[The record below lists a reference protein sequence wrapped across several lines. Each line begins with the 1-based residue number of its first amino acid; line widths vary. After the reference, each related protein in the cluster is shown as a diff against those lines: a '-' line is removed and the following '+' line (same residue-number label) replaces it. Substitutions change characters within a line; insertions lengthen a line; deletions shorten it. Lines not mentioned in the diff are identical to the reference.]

1 MATYHLSLKNGAK
14 GKGGPH
20 ALYIMRLGK
29 FSKGEKGQQVIA
41 SGEINLPYW
50 AKNSYEFF
58 RAADIYERA
67 NGRSYSEF
75 EIALPN
81 ELSLDENIRLVKDF
95 IDKAI
100 GSGFVISY
108 AIHETNAALHE
119 GTIQPHAHIM
129 FSVRQMTDTPA
140 NAKKVSLF
148 FKRYN
153 KKCPERGGYAKDR
166 RYTAKAASVKNLK
179 EARLLWENLVNSAY
193 QKNGIDKKIS
203 SKTLKEQHLE
213 ALDKGDTLLAGFFDR
228 PKPMRL
234 NLRQLSITRKK
245 IMAFL
250 ESGKEEHLK
259 IEQHSLTKLL
269 NIPMRSALFL
279 QQRLLLEAEKKR
291 LNEHLLT
298 THEVTSDFNS
308 VITNA
313 LDTLTSRINS
323 NSSYI
328 AFYNSTAFKSALGFE
343 KAALDILTHGKTKK
357 VRRLKDRLDEN
368 YAEYK
373 KLKEGPYLKGE
384 KPIELE
390 ELIKK
395 MHHIQAEGNLIK
407 AGAQKS
413 INSLNAADV
422 ESLVRKLYSRQLTRL
437 SNARRLE
444 NLNDLI
450 TRSQEKTISV
460 LTMLNGNYSPT
471 ITREIIENIEV
482 KALKLSTL
490 PTLDFY
496 NSTKLINELTEAMD
510 IIIMKNRD
518 RQDKETISRLTQKE
532 QSIN

>member
-50 AKNSYEFF
+50 ANNSYEFF

-81 ELSLDENIRLVKDF
+81 ELSLEENIRLVKEF

-100 GSGFVISY
+100 GSGFVVSY

-119 GTIQPHAHIM
+119 GTSQPHAHIM
-129 FSVRQMTDTPA
+129 FSVRQMTDTID
-140 NAKKVSLF
+140 NAKKASLF

-153 KKCPERGGYAKDR
+153 KKHPEKGGYAKDR

-193 QKNGIDKKIS
+193 KTNGIDKKIS
-203 SKTLKEQHLE
+203 SKTIKEQHLE
-213 ALDKGDTLLAGFFDR
+213 ALERGDTKAADFFDR
-228 PKPMRL
+228 PKPIRL
-234 NLRQLSITRKK
+234 NLRQLSFTRKK

-250 ESGKEEHLK
+250 ESGKAELFK
-259 IEQHSLTKLL
+259 LEQHNLSKLI
-269 NIPMRSALFL
+269 NIPRRSALFL
-279 QQRLLLEAEKKR
+279 QQRLLLEVEKKR
-291 LNEHLLT
+291 LNETLST
-298 THEVTSDFNS
+298 TREAASDINA

-313 LDTLTSRINS
+313 LGILTSRINS

-343 KAALDILTHGKTKK
+343 KAALDILTHGQTKK
-357 VRRLKDRLDEN
+357 VRNLKARLDES
-368 YAEYK
+368 YAEYLRLK
-373 KLKEGPYLKGE
+373 KVSSLHGE
-384 KPIELE
+384 NALAISALLE
-390 ELIKK
+390 K
-395 MHHIQAEGNLIK
+395 MHYMQAEGNLAK
-407 AGAQKS
+407 VRAQKS
-413 INSLNAADV
+413 INSLNAEDV
-422 ESLVRKLYSRQLTRL
+422 ESLVRKLYNRQLARL

-450 TRSQEKTISV
+450 TKSQEKTISA
-460 LTMLNGNYSPT
+460 LTMLNNDYSPA
-471 ITREIIENIEV
+471 ITREVIESIKD
-482 KALKLSTL
+482 KALKLSTI

-496 NSTKLINELTEAMD
+496 NSAKLINEITETMD

-518 RQDKETISRLTQKE
+518 RQDKETISRLEQKE
-532 QSIN
+532 QSID